1 MANNTLP
8 LDVWAAFLCMNADGV
23 ARNFCYQAMSQ
34 LCAFSSLKNGFVK

>member
-23 ARNFCYQAMSQ
+23 ARNFCYQAIA
-34 LCAFSSLKNGFVK
+34 LIEGF